1 VLLSWQRKST
11 VGPVLFSRDRFD
23 SISVSGTNW
32 FVSRTTDGPTPIII
46 GRWNIPTPADRLITM
61 NSAIAQKFFSS
72 TLTFRCQ
79 KDYTSN
85 LRGPS
90 LEMRSIRLLT
100 VSLLFTHGVADS
112 KRTLLRKPK
121 RGVENENSSTYLHAA
136 VGVDLIPDDTLM
148 MFEAMI
154 EEEMSLV
161 TSAPTIE
168 TTSPPIQS
176 PTGETSTSVPPE
188 GGMTVLPSKSPSESP
203 SGEGATRSP
212 TRFPTFPPTNIPT
225 KVSSRQPTRSPSTVP
240 TSVPSVSPTTG
251 KPSAAPS
258 VEPTGTP
265 STIPTS
271 SPTVVCNMSP
281 ETRES
286 LMSTFIQIVSATEDV
301 DEEGSPQNKAANWI
315 INEDGARLCPQDDSF
330 IQRYVMAVFYYSTN
344 GNRWFQCRSPEDSG
358 LSIPEANEA
367 CNITSLGNTSDAWL
381 TPGSECM
388 WGGVTCNSD
397 QDFVEQIDFGKR

>member
-1 VLLSWQRKST
+1 
-11 VGPVLFSRDRFD
+11 
-23 SISVSGTNW
+23 
-32 FVSRTTDGPTPIII
+32 
-46 GRWNIPTPADRLITM
+46 M
-61 NSAIAQKFFSS
+61 
-72 TLTFRCQ
+72 
-79 KDYTSN
+79 
-85 LRGPS
+85 
-90 LEMRSIRLLT
+90 T

-112 KRTLLRKPK
+112 KRKLLRKPK
-121 RGVENENSSTYLHAA
+121 RGIENENSSIHLRTRVFIQTAEHDAA

-148 MFEAMI
+148 MFEAMV

-176 PTGETSTSVPPE
+176 PTGETTAPPTTAPINTSTPVPSE
-188 GGMTVLPSKSPSESP
+188 GGMTVLPSESPSALP

-212 TRFPTFPPTNIPT
+212 TRFPTFAPTNIPT
-225 KVSSRQPTRSPSTVP
+225 NVSSRQPTRSPSIVP

-251 KPSAAPS
+251 TPTAAPS
-258 VEPTGTP
+258 MEPTGTP

-281 ETRES
+281 ETRGA
-286 LMSTFIQIVSATEDV
+286 LMTTFIQIVSATEDV